1 MLTKRLTLAILIPII
16 LLLIPLTAMFFTSE
30 VNWSPFDFLIA
41 AALLFSASFGCEWIL
56 RKTQNMRN
64 RILFISLTLFV
75 IFIIWA
81 ELAVGIFGSP
91 WAGS

>member
-1 MLTKRLTLAILIPII
+1 MLTKRLTLTILIPIT

-41 AALLFSASFGCEWIL
+41 GLLLFSASFGCEWIL